1 MNRRSRNDRGSRL
14 RRSSSYRPHKR
25 STVKAQP
32 PTPETPPAATP
43 ETPSTDP
50 A

>member
-1 MNRRSRNDRGSRL
+1 MNSPRRGRKGARL

-25 STVKAQP
+25 TVAKPQTQSPEAP
-32 PTPETPPAATP
+32 PTATPTVPAA
-43 ETPSTDP
+43 EQ